1 MPAVSL
7 EKAASPLI
15 LALDLGTSSFRALL
29 FDRNGQA
36 VEGTEEQRPHALRT
50 TADGGA
56 EADPDALVDLL
67 IRCIDACLER
77 SAGRVKDIAA
87 VASSCFWHSLM
98 GVDAAG
104 RPATP
109 LLMWADRRSAH
120 QASTLES
127 DLGPAVHDRVGA
139 AFHSS
144 YWPAKIRWLQETQPV
159 TTDRVAQWM
168 GFAEYA
174 DLRLCG
180 SSAASIAMASGS
192 GMLDVHNIDWDPELL
207 AALGV
212 DKQTLPKLIDRNEPI
227 SPLIKEFAHRWS
239 ALAKIPWYPSIG
251 DGACAN
257 VGSGAVSPERVA
269 LSLGTSGAMRT
280 ISPSVVGA
288 EFDIPRGLWGYRLD
302 REHMV
307 VGGATSNGG
316 ILLGWLRDLMGIKLD
331 DVTMAEVDAM
341 APDSHGLTLLP
352 FVAGERFPPHVDSA
366 TGVIAGMTLATT
378 PAAIVRAGMEA
389 VAYRMGRIYDRLL
402 PLAAQ
407 GHTIVANG
415 GAILG
420 SPTLLQMVADTL
432 GHELIALPPDEE
444 ASGRGAAIL
453 ALHAAG
459 HIPDLVS
466 APDPAAFADVRVFA
480 PDPVQ
485 HRTYQA
491 ALARQARLE
500 TTLYP
505 EGLRRNEA

>member
-1 MPAVSL
+1 MPSVSL
-7 EKAASPLI
+7 AKAASPLI

-36 VEGTEEQRPHALRT
+36 VAGSEEQLLHTLRT

-67 IRCIDACLER
+67 IRCIDSCLER
-77 SAGRVKDIAA
+77 SAARVKDIAA

-98 GVDAAG
+98 GVDRDG
-104 RPATP
+104 RPVTP
-109 LLMWADRRSAH
+109 VLMWADRRSAH
-120 QASTLES
+120 QANALEAE
-127 DLGPAVHDRVGA
+127 LGPAVHDRVGA

-159 TTDRVAQWM
+159 AADRVAQWM

-192 GMLDVHNIDWDPELL
+192 GMLDVRTIDWDPELL
-207 AALGV
+207 DALNV
-212 DKQTLPKLIDRNEPI
+212 DRKNLPPLLDRNEPI
-227 SPLIKEFAHRWS
+227 PQLKDVFAQRWP
-239 ALAKIPWYPSIG
+239 ALATIPWYPSIG

-257 VGSGAVSPERVA
+257 VGSGAVTPERIA
-269 LSLGTSGAMRT
+269 LSLGTSGAMRA
-280 ISPSVVGA
+280 IVPSAAGA
-288 EFDIPRGLWGYRLD
+288 AFEIPRGMWGYRLD
-302 REHMV
+302 RGHMV

-316 ILLGWLRDLMGIKLD
+316 ILLNWLRDLVGVPLGSP
-331 DVTMAEVDAM
+331 VMADVDAM
-341 APDSHGLTLLP
+341 LPDSHHLTLLP

-378 PAAIVRAGMEA
+378 PAAVVRAGLES
-389 VAYRMGRIYDRLL
+389 VAYRMGRIYERLV
-402 PLAAQ
+402 PLAAP
-407 GHTIVANG
+407 GHTIAANG
-415 GAILG
+415 GAILS
-420 SPTLLQMVADTL
+420 SPTLLQIVADTL

-459 HIPDLVS
+459 HIPDLTA
-466 APDPAAFADVRVFA
+466 APDPAAFTDIRVFA
-480 PDPVQ
+480 PDPIN
-485 HRTYQA
+485 HRIYRA
-491 ALARQARLE
+491 GLARQ
-500 TTLYP
+500 
-505 EGLRRNEA
+505 EGLERTLFPDGPFWDAV

>member
-7 EKAASPLI
+7 AKAASPLI

-36 VEGTEEQRPHALRT
+36 VEGCEVQLPHTLHT

-56 EADPDALVDLL
+56 EADPDTLVDLL
-67 IRCIDACLER
+67 IHCIDACLDR
-77 SAGRVKDIAA
+77 SADRVQDIAA
-87 VASSCFWHSLM
+87 VSSSCFWHSLM
-98 GVDAAG
+98 GVDADG
-104 RPATP
+104 RPVTP
-109 LLMWADRRSAH
+109 VLMWADRRSAQ
-120 QASTLES
+120 QANALQAE
-127 DLGPAVHDRVGA
+127 LGPAVHDRVGA

-144 YWPAKIRWLQETQPV
+144 YWPAKIRWFQETQPV
-159 TTDRVAQWM
+159 ITDRVARWM

-192 GMLDVHNIDWDPELL
+192 GMLDVHTIEWDAELL
-207 AALGV
+207 DALSV
-212 DKQTLPKLIDRNEPI
+212 DKKMLPALIDRNEPCP
-227 SPLIKEFAHRWS
+227 PLTKEFARRWP
-239 ALAKIPWYPSIG
+239 ALSKIPWYPSIG

-269 LSLGTSGAMRT
+269 LSVGTSGAMRT
-280 ISPSVVGA
+280 IFPASPSGDF
-288 EFDIPRGLWGYRLD
+288 EIPRGLWGYRLD
-302 REHMV
+302 REHVV

-316 ILLGWLRDLMGIKLD
+316 ILLGWLRGLVGVELD
-331 DVTMAEVDAM
+331 DEVMAYVDDM

-378 PAAIVRAGMEA
+378 PAAVVRAGMEA
-389 VAYRMGRIYDRLL
+389 VAYRMGRIYDRLV
-402 PLAAQ
+402 PLAAP
-407 GHTIVANG
+407 GHSIAANG
-415 GAILG
+415 GAILS

-453 ALHAAG
+453 ALHANG
-459 HIPDLVS
+459 DIPDLAS
-466 APDPAAFADVRVFA
+466 APDPAVFADVRIFA
-480 PDPVQ
+480 PDPAR
-485 HRTYQA
+485 HRIYQA
-491 ALARQARLE
+491 ALARQEQLE
-500 TTLYP
+500 RTLFP
-505 EGLRRNEA
+505 DGPFWDTV